1 MHRPTLKDYMSFTN
15 VSQIN
20 KDMAEDTF
28 IFNIKRR
35 PSKFAFLVA
44 IPFWMYRIQSNK
56 FTDGLNFFQRTVL
69 KFFAKPGISVDII
82 SEFMGVDKKLVTL
95 IVDELKNKKYIDA
108 DNLLT
113 EEGKYYRKSAMGLA
127 IDEGEKQIGYVFQ
140 MRDRDDYYPF
150 YINNI
155 ETVSSYVNKERE
167 LGIIV
172 EADENHD
179 EYRSRI
185 FLLSVNEQEEVTVP
199 NERDILQ
206 LMENTCKS
214 RKVSEDVIEDTV
226 RKCDKL
232 KLDFLPDDS
241 PENVYICTYVYL
253 EKLDKDIYNQE
264 WKVLNPFEDGCASP
278 NLKFYLQSLQNKSFE
293 MHLQEQFK
301 DAYTDGDVT
310 WADGEKEIEKKLDLR
325 MDLDFGEIKPIPSDP
340 NNNLSSWL
348 RTVVEYHLKYVA
360 SEYTKVDCSHM
371 IITYTQRIVELIFK
385 IDSQERSNL
394 YWRIQ
399 NTYFR
404 EQEVNRYGKPRWRN
418 KNLYNDTSFTNN
430 VISAIDWLMPS
441 RKRNN
446 DEVYK
451 KLTKTVTRYDNR
463 DGLIKS
469 IYILILEAASNQD
482 KALIKMLDPHLDFI
496 LDKCSQRNLE
506 SHATLDAVPALSK
519 EDTEAYYDFIHA
531 LINDYTKYRDSL

>member
-1 MHRPTLKDYMSFTN
+1 MRRPTLKGYMNFIN
-15 VSQIN
+15 VLQVN
-20 KDMAEDTF
+20 KDMAEETF
-28 IFNIKRR
+28 IFNIKKR

-69 KFFAKPGISVDII
+69 KFFAKPGISLDVI
-82 SEFMGVDKKLVTL
+82 SNFMGIDKKLVTI
-95 IVDELKNKKYIDA
+95 IVEELKNKKYIDA

-150 YINNI
+150 YVNNI
-155 ETVSSYVNKERE
+155 ETVSSYINKERE

-185 FLLSVNEQEEVTVP
+185 FLLSVNEQEYITAP
-199 NERDILQ
+199 NERDVLQ

-214 RKVSEDVIEDTV
+214 RRVSEDVIEETV

-253 EKLDKDIYNQE
+253 EKLGKDVYNQE
-264 WKVLNPFEDGCASP
+264 WKVLNPFEDGSASP
-278 NLKFYLQSLQNKSFE
+278 NLKFYLESLQDKNFE
-293 MHLQEQFK
+293 KYLQDQFK

-325 MDLDFGEIKPIPSDP
+325 MKLDFGEIKPIPSVK
-340 NNNLSSWL
+340 W
-348 RTVVEYHLKYVA
+348 
-360 SEYTKVDCSHM
+360 
-371 IITYTQRIVELIFK
+371 F
-385 IDSQERSNL
+385 
-394 YWRIQ
+394 
-399 NTYFR
+399 
-404 EQEVNRYGKPRWRN
+404 
-418 KNLYNDTSFTNN
+418 
-430 VISAIDWLMPS
+430 
-441 RKRNN
+441 
-446 DEVYK
+446 
-451 KLTKTVTRYDNR
+451 
-463 DGLIKS
+463 
-469 IYILILEAASNQD
+469 
-482 KALIKMLDPHLDFI
+482 
-496 LDKCSQRNLE
+496 
-506 SHATLDAVPALSK
+506 
-519 EDTEAYYDFIHA
+519 
-531 LINDYTKYRDSL
+531 